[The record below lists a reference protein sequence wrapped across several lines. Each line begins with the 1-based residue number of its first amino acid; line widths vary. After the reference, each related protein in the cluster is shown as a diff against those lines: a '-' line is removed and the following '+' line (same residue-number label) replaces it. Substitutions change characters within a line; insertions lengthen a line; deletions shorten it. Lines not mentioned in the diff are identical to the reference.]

1 MKNKAEIVRSVYLY
15 LVALTG
21 ILMLVF
27 SVINISNNLLNF
39 FFRQGEDLN
48 WLLNSILRS
57 VAFLISGAFFFAYHW
72 RYIVREKRIGKR
84 PEGFE
89 LETRMNLFESIFF
102 YALSYAGLMIFAFSF
117 SGFLSSFAYVQYIEK
132 PVSEEMKEFSSQSQL
147 QINYKYV
154 IQNLISMAIGVILW
168 MICFAHAQKS
178 YAKGEEVQE
187 SKQ

>member
-27 SVINISNNLLNF
+27 GIINISNNLLNF
-39 FFRQGEDLN
+39 FFREGEDLN

-72 RYIVREKRIGKR
+72 RYIVKEKRIGKR

-132 PVSEEMKEFSSQSQL
+132 PISEEMKEYISQSQL
-147 QINYKYV
+147 QINWKYV

-168 MICFAHAQKS
+168 IICFTHAQKS
-178 YAKGEEVQE
+178 YLKEEEVQE
-187 SKQ
+187 NK

>member
-39 FFRQGEDLN
+39 FFREGEDLN

-57 VAFLISGAFFFAYHW
+57 VAFLISGAFFFVYHW
-72 RYIVREKRIGKR
+72 RYIVKEKRIGKR

-102 YALSYAGLMIFAFSF
+102 YVLSYAGLMILAFSF
-117 SGFLSSFAYVQYIEK
+117 SGFLSSFAYVQYVEK
-132 PVSEEMKEFSSQSQL
+132 PLTEEMREYSSYSQL
-147 QINYKYV
+147 QINFKYV
-154 IQNLISMAIGVILW
+154 IQNLISMVIGLILW
-168 MICFAHAQKS
+168 IASFTHIQKS
-178 YAKGEEVQE
+178 YQKGEEAQ
-187 SKQ
+187 